1 MRHIDPRSSKAFRF
15 YCQFRGWRRL
25 PADALAQLILEARR
39 RAVHEHLSPA
49 EWHELD
55 LMRRRHAR
63 LQEAV
68 R

>member
-1 MRHIDPRSSKAFRF
+1 MRDIDLRSSKALKFD
-15 YCQFRGWRRL
+15 CQFRDWRRL
-25 PADALAQLILEARR
+25 PADALAQLILEVRR
-39 RAVHEHLSPA
+39 QSANRHFSGA

-63 LQEAV
+63 LREVV

>member
-1 MRHIDPRSSKAFRF
+1 MRYIDRRSSKDFKF
-15 YCQFRGWRRL
+15 CCQFHDWRRL
-25 PADALAQLILEARR
+25 SADALAQLILAARR

-63 LQEAV
+63 LREVV